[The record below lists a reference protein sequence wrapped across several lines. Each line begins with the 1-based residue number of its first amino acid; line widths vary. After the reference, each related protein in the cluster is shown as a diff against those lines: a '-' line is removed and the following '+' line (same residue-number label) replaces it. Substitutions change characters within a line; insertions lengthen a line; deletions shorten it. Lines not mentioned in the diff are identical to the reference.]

1 MWDDDEEYLAARAS
15 TVRKMLG
22 MCEWIPAEE
31 LVVRVDQPH
40 ARELVASWEGDRQIF
55 SIPSP
60 FGALYPHFQF
70 DSKMRPLPI
79 IKDVLSI
86 LSKDDTL
93 AISAWFIFKNGWISE
108 LVDGAPASVAPMH
121 ILEDRDAVLR
131 AARNSTGTHY
141 A

>member
-15 TVRKMLG
+15 TVRKMLD

-40 ARELVASWEGDRQIF
+40 ARELVTSWEDEHKIF

-60 FGALYPHFQF
+60 CGALYARFQF
-70 DSKMRPLPI
+70 DSKMTPLPI

-108 LVDGAPASVAPMH
+108 LVDGASVPVAPMH
-121 ILEDRDAVLR
+121 ILEDRDAVLL